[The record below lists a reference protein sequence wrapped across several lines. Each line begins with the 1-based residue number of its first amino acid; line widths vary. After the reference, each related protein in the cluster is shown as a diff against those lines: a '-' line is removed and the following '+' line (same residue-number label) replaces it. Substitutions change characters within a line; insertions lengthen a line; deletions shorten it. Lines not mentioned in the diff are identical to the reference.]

1 MRILI
6 TGAAGFIGSYLM
18 NTFSGNEVNAVFGLD
33 NFSRGNLN
41 RLTRWRDRYMCS
53 TADITKPESYSDYNG
68 VQIIYHLAAQSRIRP
83 SLLEPRETFETN
95 VMGTVNMLE
104 LARRTGAHLVF
115 ASSSTAGGD
124 VSSNPYAASKAM
136 GEELCRTYH
145 KSYGTRVTIARL
157 FNVYGPEQRNE
168 GMYSTVIGR
177 FAEQFRTKRPLSVTG
192 DGSKKRDFVHVRDVV
207 DGLARIAAHSDKDA
221 TTYDIGS
228 GENYSILEVAK
239 MFQPDNIEFVSER
252 RGEDQ
257 ETLADL
263 TKTKKKLLYY
273 PKHSLPDYIQRIKKT

>member
-18 NTFSGNEVNAVFGLD
+18 NTFSQNETNAVFGLD

-168 GMYSTVIGR
+168 GMY
-177 FAEQFRTKRPLSVTG
+177 
-192 DGSKKRDFVHVRDVV
+192 GSKKRDFVHVRDVV